1 MAGEKDSTSEENAS
15 GRVDIYLHHTMAP
28 WDVASG
34 LLLVREAGGEVT
46 DRLSLGPA
54 NLQSTGVIASNR
66 ALLKELL
73 CLTKEQGWYTVA

>member
-1 MAGEKDSTSEENAS
+1 
-15 GRVDIYLHHTMAP
+15 
-28 WDVASG
+28 VASG

-66 ALLKELL
+66 TLLNDLL
-73 CLTKEQGWYTVA
+73 RLTRGQEWYTVE